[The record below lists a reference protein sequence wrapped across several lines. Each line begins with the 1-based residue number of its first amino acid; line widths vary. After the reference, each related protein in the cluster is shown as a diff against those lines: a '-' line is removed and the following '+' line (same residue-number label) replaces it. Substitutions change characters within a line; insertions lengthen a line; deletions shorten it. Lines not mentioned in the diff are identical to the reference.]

1 MPTPPPP
8 GDRLGRFPQQSL
20 ISAFCPLP
28 HPDLYLPGGEGD
40 TLVRGPDL
48 RPGGPD
54 RDLGHVTPPRVTL
67 LRGGAGLGR
76 DRARGD
82 DRGRDRARGMVAA
95 VATTAARARPR
106 REDTAA
112 IGQDRARG
120 IAAAG
125 ADRGRGLRETEGGT
139 YELYEIIVNRF

>member
-1 MPTPPPP
+1 MPN
-8 GDRLGRFPQQSL
+8 
-20 ISAFCPLP
+20 ISCYFL
-28 HPDLYLPGGEGD
+28 GGEGD
-40 TLVRGPDL
+40 THARAHDP

-120 IAAAG
+120 IAAAE

-139 YELYEIIVNRF
+139 YEIIREWILVHSQGG